1 MSNSQINSNMTWHIE
16 LDTAIYLY
24 RAEMFEECIV
34 DIGTVFR
41 DNTPLYLRLRY
52 YMLFLAC
59 CLDDWYEAEDMRFH
73 AETTYTSWC
82 PSDFTS
88 SFLEAEEE
96 DDTTTSEEEEE
107 ENAAAVDGRGD
118 TGTEKE
124 EGIFTAD
131 AEKMKGIVAVVQAEE
146 DTTAT
151 ITDGEVATFTLG
163 PEQEKDDGSA
173 RAGAESRKKVASGS
187 GRHGQGV

>member
-1 MSNSQINSNMTWHIE
+1 MVFVGANAAGTRRTWKTDLATDNNESTLPSSEMSNSQINSNMTWHIE

-88 SFLEAEEE
+88 SFLGANEVRNDLRTNLDRLA
-96 DDTTTSEEEEE
+96 DDLETFRPEPWK
-107 ENAAAVDGRGD
+107 
-118 TGTEKE
+118 GT
-124 EGIFTAD
+124 
-131 AEKMKGIVAVVQAEE
+131 
-146 DTTAT
+146 
-151 ITDGEVATFTLG
+151 
-163 PEQEKDDGSA
+163 
-173 RAGAESRKKVASGS
+173 
-187 GRHGQGV
+187 